1 MLAGIA
7 DLDITS
13 TVGTVEEFFSRTAA
27 ALLRTLPQRAAR
39 CVCDLI
45 YQWAVENDDKTI
57 VLSFDFQSQI
67 RALHPL
73 PGAGL
78 GLLKRAGM
86 RWSAESE
93 TCGGSEFELIQK

>member
-13 TVGTVEEFFSRTAA
+13 TVGTVEEFLSRTAA

-67 RALHPL
+67 RALPPL
-73 PGAGL
+73 TVTLPVGKG
-78 GLLKRAGM
+78 
-86 RWSAESE
+86 
-93 TCGGSEFELIQK
+93 